1 MLLSAEIFASLFE
14 SSLSSSYKL
23 PTRFQQ
29 LSSLFESAGM
39 PDEAI
44 AALGFVFWCASAI
57 IEIAHIELCGVV
69 SSMRKRL
76 K

>member
-1 MLLSAEIFASLFE
+1 MQILWI
-14 SSLSSSYKL
+14 
-23 PTRFQQ
+23 P
-29 LSSLFESAGM
+29 
-39 PDEAI
+39 I

>member
-1 MLLSAEIFASLFE
+1 MKKLNLINNCLLYFLVASMQILWI
-14 SSLSSSYKL
+14 
-23 PTRFQQ
+23 P
-29 LSSLFESAGM
+29 
-39 PDEAI
+39 I